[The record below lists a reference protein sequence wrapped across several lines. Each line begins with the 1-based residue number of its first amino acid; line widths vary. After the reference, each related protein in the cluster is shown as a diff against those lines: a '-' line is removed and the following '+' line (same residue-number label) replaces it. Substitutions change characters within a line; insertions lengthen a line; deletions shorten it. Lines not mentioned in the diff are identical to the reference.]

1 MSSFHKLVAP
11 AILCALVAGALP
23 ASLAQTRFDGIGR
36 AATPAEVKAWD
47 IDVRPDFK
55 GLPSGQ
61 GSVKRGEQV
70 WEAQCASC
78 HGTFGESNDVFTPL
92 VGYTTKADIES
103 GHVAALRPGTNVPVR
118 TTFMKVSQIS
128 TIWDYI
134 NRAMPW
140 AAPKSLSADDVYAV
154 TAYLLNLSNIVPDDF
169 TLSDRTIRDVQARMP
184 NRNGVTTAHA
194 LWPGRELGGVAK
206 PDVQGST
213 CMKDCDVPL
222 EVTSRIPDYARNSHG
237 NLADQTRIIGSTRG
251 TDTSGAVA
259 KTGASAP
266 AAAAKGPAGGGA
278 SASSAGVMPML
289 QKNVCVACHAL
300 DSKLVGPS
308 FRDVAARYKGRS
320 DAAAYLA
327 ARIRSGGQGTWGGV
341 PMPAQ
346 SISETDAAR
355 VAEWLAQGA
364 PP

>member
-1 MSSFHKLVAP
+1 MSSFHKFAAP
-11 AILCALVAGALP
+11 ALLCALLMGALP
-23 ASLAQTRFDGIGR
+23 ASLAQARLGGIGR
-36 AATPAEVKAWD
+36 TATPAEVKAWD

-55 GLPSGQ
+55 GLPAGQ

-92 VGYTTKADIES
+92 VGYTTRADVES
-103 GHVAALRPGTNVPVR
+103 GHVAALMPGTNVPVR
-118 TTFMKVSQIS
+118 TTFMKASQIS

-194 LWPGRELGGVAK
+194 LWPGREFGGVAK
-206 PDVQGST
+206 PDVQGAT

-222 EVTSRIPDYARNSHG
+222 EVASRIPDYARNSHG
-237 NLADQTRIIGSTRG
+237 NLADQMRIIGSTRG
-251 TDTSGAVA
+251 TDTSGAAA
-259 KTGASAP
+259 KTGVSAP
-266 AAAAKGPAGGGA
+266 AAAAGGA
-278 SASSAGVMPML
+278 SASSAGVMPL
-289 QKNVCVACHAL
+289 LKKNVCVACHAL

-308 FRDVAARYKGRS
+308 LRDVAARYKGRS

-327 ARIRSGGQGTWGGV
+327 ARIRSGGQGAWGDTA
-341 PMPAQ
+341 MPAQ
-346 SISETDAAR
+346 SISATDAAH

-364 PP
+364 QP